1 MASTQKDT
9 LSTQYGGIHA
19 QGWVS
24 LLPPS
29 WIPYVQLSRL
39 SPPAALLLIWFPH
52 LFGALHAASDLG
64 LSLWELARVSALLL
78 VGSVFYSNA
87 AHAWN
92 DLIDAPI
99 DRQIL
104 RTKKRPIVRGAISPK
119 AAFLFTVS
127 QAIGAALLLPLF
139 SLDTLKSTLPSIVA
153 ATYYPFAKRHT
164 HLAQFVLGF
173 ALAWGCMVG
182 AAAAGLQ
189 RPWADNSTI
198 TLTAA
203 FTLWA
208 VIYDTIYA
216 YQDIKDDLRV
226 GVKSLAILFGSR
238 TKQGLFMTLGIMGS
252 LLAVYGRLSGF
263 GAPFYVVALGGCV
276 ANLGA
281 MIASVDLKDGSNC
294 WWWFSSG
301 NLITGYA
308 VATGMLFE
316 YGLRAVSHHFALF

>member
-1 MASTQKDT
+1 MSSSNQKDT

-19 QGWVS
+19 QGWVG

-64 LSLWELARVSALLL
+64 LSFPQLLRVSALLL
-78 VGSVFYSNA
+78 VGSAFYSNA

-99 DRQIL
+99 DRQIA
-104 RTKKRPIVRGAISPK
+104 RTKKRPIVRGAITPL
-119 AAFLFTVS
+119 AAFLFTLS
-127 QAIGAALLLPLF
+127 QAVGAALLLPLF
-139 SLDTLKSTLPSIVA
+139 SLDTSLSTLPSIAA

-182 AAAAGLQ
+182 AAAGGVVQ
-189 RPWADNSTI
+189 PWADAKTI

-208 VIYDTIYA
+208 VVYDTIYA

-226 GVKSLAILFGSR
+226 GVKSFAILLGSA
-238 TKQGLFMTLGIMGS
+238 TKLGLFVVLGVMAA
-252 LLAVYGRLSGF
+252 LLGLYGQLAGF
-263 GAPFYVVALGGCV
+263 GWPFYVVALGGCV

-281 MIASVDLKDGSNC
+281 MIASVDLKDGTNC

-301 NLITGYA
+301 NLFTGYA
-308 VATGMLFE
+308 VAGGMLLE
-316 YGLRAVSHHFALF
+316 YVLA